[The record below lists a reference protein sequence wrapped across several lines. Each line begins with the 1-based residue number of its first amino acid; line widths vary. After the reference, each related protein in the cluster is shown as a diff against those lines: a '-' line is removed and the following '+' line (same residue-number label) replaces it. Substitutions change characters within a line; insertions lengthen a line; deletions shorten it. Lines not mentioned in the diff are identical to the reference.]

1 MAARNFPDEWL
12 VPTITALV
20 SAEAV
25 EELRKEAQ
33 PTSTLWELTTSKGK
47 ATDEQI
53 LEALSKRTRLK
64 IADLSLRDAKVKE
77 LISQGVAQRYRVV
90 PLRATDSWLDV
101 ATSNPYD
108 IDAEK
113 ALAFSTGRE
122 IRVLLASP
130 TRIGAAID

>member
-64 IADLSLRDAKVKE
+64 IADLNAC
-77 LISQGVAQRYRVV
+77 
-90 PLRATDSWLDV
+90 
-101 ATSNPYD
+101 
-108 IDAEK
+108 
-113 ALAFSTGRE
+113 
-122 IRVLLASP
+122 P
-130 TRIGAAID
+130 T